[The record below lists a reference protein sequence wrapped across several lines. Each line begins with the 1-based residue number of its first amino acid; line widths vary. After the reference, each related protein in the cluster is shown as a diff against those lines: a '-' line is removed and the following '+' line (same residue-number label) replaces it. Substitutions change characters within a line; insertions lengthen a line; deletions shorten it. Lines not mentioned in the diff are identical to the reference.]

1 MDDRRRTLLAI
12 GLLLVVAI
20 IPSLL
25 RRNEAPTPT
34 RAPVETQ
41 ARADTARADTAR
53 PEHTAAPAPVP
64 DSGQAAVPSLPPS
77 TSSIGSPET
86 EPADPAEEVV
96 YVRSPLYQFGFSTR
110 GARLVQ
116 ATLHEYE
123 SLAPGERGNDAQL
136 IPNNSEFLTYRVVF
150 GNDTLDLS
158 RWTFEP
164 SSEVVEVAQPGT
176 QLQWVGRQ
184 GNVTVRITYTF
195 RPDHYLFDAEGEIE
209 GVGTA
214 SGLVLVGLGPRLR
227 SVEVDSLD
235 DQRSYGIVTKAR
247 NTVNHKYSALEYGER
262 LELAGPFE
270 WVAIKSKYF
279 LGVVLAIEEGQPSF
293 GGGLAIGGPSYG
305 DQETEAHVSASLPMP
320 SGTFSHSAY
329 IGPQEYRRLARIGHD
344 LQDVNP
350 YGWIFRPII
359 GPVSVLIVRALLWL
373 HENLNWGYGWLLILF
388 GVGVRVLL
396 WPLNQKAM
404 RSQMSMQALQPEIEA
419 IRKKHQGDQGKI
431 GQETMQLYKERGV
444 NPFGSCLPMLIPMPI
459 LFAFFFV
466 FLNTIELRGV
476 SFLWLPDLARFDP
489 YYVLPLL
496 MGLSMFGVSKIGQ
509 IGIPPNPQA
518 KMMTYVMPVMFTVF
532 FFRFASGLCLYY
544 ASQNLASIP
553 QQWMI
558 AKERLRKAGKKPPA
572 PRQEE
577 PAKSEGGTPGKQRK
591 QKRR

>member
-1 MDDRRRTLLAI
+1 MDDRRRTILAI
-12 GLLLVVAI
+12 GLLLIVAI
-20 IPSLL
+20 LPSLL
-25 RRNEAPTPT
+25 RRGSEPPPVTPSVVPEGMGDTTLADHTGALPRDSTPDPTPSLGPPT
-34 RAPVETQ
+34 GSITST
-41 ARADTARADTAR
+41 DTTAVD
-53 PEHTAAPAPVP
+53 PE
-64 DSGQAAVPSLPPS
+64 D
-77 TSSIGSPET
+77 
-86 EPADPAEEVV
+86 EVV
-96 YVRSPLYQFGFSTR
+96 FVRSPLYQFGFSTR

-116 ATLHEYE
+116 ATLYEYE

-136 IPNNSEFLTYRVVF
+136 IPANSEFLTYRLVF

-158 RWTFEP
+158 QWTFTP
-164 SSEVVEVAQPGT
+164 SAELLDVGDAGT
-176 QLQWVGRQ
+176 RLEWVGRRE
-184 GNVTVRITYTF
+184 NATIRLTYTF
-195 RPDHYLFDAEGEIE
+195 RPDHYLFEVQGQIE
-209 GVGTA
+209 GVSNA
-214 SGLVLVGLGPRLR
+214 SGLVVVGLGPRLR
-227 SVEVDSLD
+227 SVEVDSSD

-247 NTVNHKYSALEYGER
+247 NTVNHKYSSLEPGEQ
-262 LELAGPFE
+262 LELPGPFE

-279 LGVVLAIEEGQPSF
+279 LGVVLAIEEGRPPF
-293 GGGLAIGGPSYG
+293 GGGLAIGGPQHG
-305 DQETEAHVSASLPMP
+305 RQETEAHVRASLPMT
-320 SGTFSHSAY
+320 SGSFAHSAY
-329 IGPQEYRRLARIGHD
+329 FGPQEYRRLARIGHD

-404 RSQMSMQALQPEIEA
+404 RSQMAMQALQPEIEA

-431 GQETMQLYKERGV
+431 GQETMKLYKERGV

-489 YYVLPLL
+489 FYVLPLL
-496 MGLSMFGVSKIGQ
+496 MGGSMFAVSKIGQ

-558 AKERLRKAGKKPPA
+558 AKERLRRAGGSAKPA
-572 PRQEE
+572 PQQE
-577 PAKSEGGTPGKQRK
+577 PPPSAKSERGPHGSERKSQRK
-591 QKRR
+591 RKRR